1 MIKGQIIRG
10 DYNNI
15 VAREKAGTSLE
26 LGELLV
32 ADTSEGSILLQVFD
46 LHFGS
51 QISPQNLELI
61 SGMSLEEGTKAD
73 FMDPH
78 LRNYKL
84 AFMKALISVKGSK
97 ASVCKT
103 LPSFF
108 SNVREL
114 TKQDLSFVT
123 KPDNPLFVGNIR
135 SGSKMLDCPVFLDG
149 KKALAHHILIP
160 AATGRGKSNL
170 ASCMLWDLVDKD
182 YCSVLVLDPHDE
194 YYGRN
199 KLGLKD
205 HPESSKVVYYTPK
218 NPPPGCKTLKINIRN
233 IRPNHFSGVVQWSD
247 AQHQAL
253 SAYYKRFREDWISA
267 IIREQELQNVE
278 FKKDTLAV
286 VKRRIMSLL
295 DINMRDDDIVCS
307 GIFDLQA
314 GQTTIKDIFHEL
326 EFGKIVIID
335 TSSFSGSAEV
345 LVGSLIA
352 SEVFHNYRRHKF
364 DGTLR
369 DKPVISIVLEEAP
382 RVLGKEILERGPNV
396 FSQIAREGRKFKVGL
411 IAITQLP
418 SLIPRDIFANMNTKI
433 ILGVEMKPERQAL
446 IDSAAQDLSSD
457 DRNIASL
464 DVGEAIITSNF
475 LRFATPVRIPFFDEI
490 VKSQKSSEPK
500 KDFSGI
506 H

>member
-15 VAREKAGTSLE
+15 IAREKAGTSLE

-32 ADTSEGSILLQVFD
+32 ADTPEGSILLQVFD

-51 QISPQNLELI
+51 QISHQNLELI
-61 SGMSLEEGTKAD
+61 SGMSLEEDTKAD

-84 AFMKALISVKGSK
+84 AFMKSLISIKGNK

-135 SGSKMLDCPVFLDG
+135 SGSKILDCPIFLNG

-160 AATGRGKSNL
+160 ATTGRGKSNL
-170 ASCMLWDLVDKD
+170 TSCMLWDMVDKD

-194 YYGRN
+194 YYGRS

-205 HPESSKVVYYTPK
+205 HPEASKVVYYTPK
-218 NPPPGCKTLKINIRN
+218 NPPPGCRTLKINIRN
-233 IRPNHFSGVVQWSD
+233 IRPNHFKGVVQWSD

-253 SAYYKRFREDWISA
+253 SAYYKRFKEDWISA
-267 IIREQELQNVE
+267 IIKEQELHNVE

-286 VKRRIMSLL
+286 VKRRIMDLL
-295 DINMRDDDIVCS
+295 DIGMREEDIVCS

-314 GQTTIKDIFHEL
+314 GQTTIKDISHEL

-352 SEVFHNYRRHKF
+352 SEVFYNYRRHKF
-364 DGTLR
+364 NGTLQ

-382 RVLGKEILERGPNV
+382 RLLGKEVLERGSNI
-396 FSQIAREGRKFKVGL
+396 FSQIAREGRKFRVGL

-418 SLIPRDIFANMNTKI
+418 SLIPRDILANMNTKI

-464 DVGEAIITSNF
+464 MLA
-475 LRFATPVRIPFFDEI
+475 
-490 VKSQKSSEPK
+490 KQ
-500 KDFSGI
+500 
-506 H
+506 